1 MNSKVIRKILVLMSA
16 SMLVFLT
23 GCGKY
28 AGIIGMI
35 ASAPEK
41 EISIE
46 YGNDYNNAY
55 DYDGYDYDGYDYD
68 GGDIT
73 IPDQFTGIVGSEGGK
88 TEYSDAPTNV
98 VELSLDIYSDI
109 PTLSYHFYVV
119 DDVVYFV
126 ESYNYE
132 EEYEAEFGL
141 ELQDRLNEWVDDYG
155 IRQWD
160 GFDMTQYDVMD
171 GSGFWLYIILESGE
185 TIYAYGSNA
194 YPEGWG
200 EAYDYL
206 YDIIEA
212 VMQ

>member
-1 MNSKVIRKILVLMSA
+1 MNSKEIRKILVLMSA

-41 EISIE
+41 EITIE
-46 YGNDYNNAY
+46 YGYDYNNA
-55 DYDGYDYDGYDYD
+55 YDYDGYDYD

-73 IPDQFTGIVGSEGGK
+73 IPDHFTGPVGDEGGK

-98 VELSLDIYSDI
+98 VELSLDIYSDV
-109 PTLSYHFYVV
+109 PTSSYHFYVT
-119 DDVVYFV
+119 DDAVFFSK
-126 ESYNYE
+126 SYNDE

-141 ELQDRLNEWVDDYG
+141 ELQDRLNEWVDDYR

-160 GFDMTQYDVMD
+160 GFDMTQYGVMD
-171 GSGFWLYIILESGE
+171 GSGFWLYVILDTGE
-185 TIYAYGSNA
+185 TIDAYGSNA